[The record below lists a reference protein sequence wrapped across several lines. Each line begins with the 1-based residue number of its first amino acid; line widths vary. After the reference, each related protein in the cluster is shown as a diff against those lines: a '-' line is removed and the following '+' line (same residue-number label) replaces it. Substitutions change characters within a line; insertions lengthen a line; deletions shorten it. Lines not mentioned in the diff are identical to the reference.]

1 MGKSLVSCFF
11 DSRCIS
17 KIGRSNLTQGRIV
30 AQYGS
35 FSYIRQVAPICTPP
49 PSDACL
55 FGPTVCCQTAAGS
68 VLPYLQGSPVC
79 PTDKQARTD
88 DGTGDM
94 WDNRP
99 QLRHGNSIDAVT
111 CGDTRDAWLAADGD
125 QRSAT
130 TVGRRRPRR
139 LVLRRRSGAAHDL
152 LRAPAGP
159 PAVIDADRSP
169 QVGRST
175 EADWWI
181 I

>member
-1 MGKSLVSCFF
+1 MGKSLVSCF
-11 DSRCIS
+11 
-17 KIGRSNLTQGRIV
+17 LTHGVYQKLVEVIWHKGASSPSTDHSVIF
-30 AQYGS
+30 AKW
-35 FSYIRQVAPICTPP
+35 RQCAP

-79 PTDKQARTD
+79 PTDRQARTD

-99 QLRHGNSIDAVT
+99 QLRHGNSIDAAT
-111 CGDTRDAWLAADGD
+111 CGDTRDAWLAADGA